1 MPARLL
7 DISSPS
13 VTGFNGRPSGSIHS
27 RAAGAMGSMPQQGS
41 APLTAS
47 ERILAAEMRCR
58 GEASDALSMMVSSVA
73 RMVQVGKSCDSRWQA
88 S

>member
-1 MPARLL
+1 L

-13 VTGFNGRPSGSIHS
+13 LTSYSGRPRTGSNVLS
-27 RAAGAMGSMPQQGS
+27 RSASAMHQQES

-73 RMVQVGKSCDSRWQA
+73 RMVQVGKSCDSRWK
-88 S
+88 SS